1 MPDIPIADA
10 GDDGYAHP
18 MEERVSKVEA
28 DIRDIKSSIFD
39 MREIIIR
46 MDAKLD
52 ATLPHLATKAEFA
65 DLRTEM
71 ATGFSNLRTEMV
83 SGDAALRHEMMDQNA
98 ALRTEIAANS
108 AALLAEM
115 AASSAALRKEM
126 ADNSAE
132 LRKEMADNSTELR
145 KEIADVS
152 ATLRAEMADTSATL
166 RAEMAALRVEMVA
179 GFAEKPSK
187 TYMWGILAVL
197 LTAYGCGLAGLAILK

>member
-1 MPDIPIADA
+1 MPDIPIADE

-83 SGDAALRHEMMDQNA
+83 SGDAALRHQMMDESA

-108 AALLAEM
+108 TALRKEM
-115 AASSAALRKEM
+115 ADISTALRKEM
-126 ADNSAE
+126 ADNS
-132 LRKEMADNSTELR
+132 
-145 KEIADVS
+145 IA
-152 ATLRAEMADTSATL
+152 LRAEMADTSAKL
-166 RAEMAALRVEMVA
+166 RAEMAASSATHRAEMADNSTSLRSEMAALRVEMVA

-197 LTAYGCGLAGLAILK
+197 LTAYSCGLAGLAVLK